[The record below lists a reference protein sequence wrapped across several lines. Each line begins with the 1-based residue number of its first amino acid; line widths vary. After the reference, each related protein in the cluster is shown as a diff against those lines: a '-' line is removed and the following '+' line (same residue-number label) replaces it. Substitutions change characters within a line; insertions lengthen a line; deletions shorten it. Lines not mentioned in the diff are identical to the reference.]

1 LVVKNT
7 NTSNRKKESK
17 KISSKSNDYSLDL
30 VFFYKSLIC
39 CNFVLMSKLIKFKI
53 LLISIG
59 LIIFAESYAQQ
70 IKHLNTN
77 DGLING
83 TINTFEKDSLGYV
96 WIGTNQGL
104 NRYSG
109 VEFKNYNLGKL
120 RGNGIAKIINLN
132 GDLYMISTDG
142 LLFKYLYD
150 IDRLKVVLSLK
161 DKRFL
166 SLTRLN
172 KSQLLIGLSSGFI
185 IFDTKTNQAT
195 KILQS
200 KGVLNRTICYLNG
213 SVYSATS
220 KGVYVF
226 SYQAKNKNLILKEKI
241 LEGIDIIDIAFDY
254 KNRLWVGTEVRGLFI
269 VDKKEIKNIAI
280 SQISNKTY
288 AIRKIAFDK
297 NKNALLAIDR
307 LGLFVLNEKFDIVK
321 SYSHDADKDNSISQN
336 SIYEI
341 YVDNT
346 NAYWLGVREGGINI
360 IYEKDN
366 VFTNISHIQNNAN
379 SIENNNIRSIFESSN
394 GNLWFGTENGVSKY
408 SSNQTW
414 TNFNKSP
421 KLYNTAILA
430 INEYKGNLLLGTYGE
445 GLLNLDKATGKVSD
459 IKLEPKLPLKFI
471 FNVSCF
477 DDNLWIG
484 GSDGNGLL
492 AHYKGD
498 KLVNHFAVGLV
509 RTMVKGYDEINYV
522 GSSLGFFEINTRNRS
537 VRKIKEEIF
546 NSFNEINNLN
556 FDQLNNCIWIGNL
569 NGLFKF
575 NLSTEKV
582 ENIGQQA
589 SEDIGTVF
597 SIKKDNM
604 QNLYLA
610 CISGLWRY
618 DIKKQNFRKYGVQDG
633 LLINEFGS
641 GASSVFKDGRLAFG
655 GSKGAVIFNPIDLI
669 DDALISDIFIAN
681 FQINGKVPDSI
692 TLSKNINYTR
702 KLYLNY
708 DQNTLSFNYETIK
721 FHGSNKNTFIWKLEG
736 YDESFQSISGNEKIM
751 YSNLNPGTYNL
762 RVQGFNADGIKGVN
776 DYSLEI
782 IVKNPFW
789 KSWKAFAIY
798 TLILCIIIF
807 LIFRIVKDKIQKKF
821 DDNRI
826 AFFVEVAHDIRT
838 PVSLIQL
845 LVKQLSNQENVEKS
859 IELIQRNTQNLNEY
873 VTQLLD
879 FQKIDRKQL
888 KLSVSKVDLKD
899 CLSKIINDF
908 TPILQEKSLD
918 IILDV
923 KHIPVWFDVA
933 KMNRIFYN
941 LISNA
946 IKYSNEGGEIKIQA
960 FIGNDKLR
968 IDFIDNG
975 IGVPEEQQEL
985 IFKRFTRGTN
995 VSNKGIPGTGL
1006 GLMLSKK
1013 IVELHGGKI
1022 LLESKENFGSKFTVV
1037 LPNGTEHYSNEEL
1050 LDETLTFEKQ
1060 KKADDFINKNK
1071 LILLVED
1078 NEELRKAVK
1087 NELVKHYSIIESAN
1101 GKEGLLIALSKSPDL
1116 IITDV
1121 MMPEMDGKEL
1131 CKLLKTNFKTSHIPI
1146 IMLSALADI
1155 DDKIQGLE
1163 TGADAYVEKP
1173 FNVEILKIT
1182 INNLIKSRSSV
1193 ARVLDAKEVK
1203 KELTPDEFFLSDVI
1217 DIIKKNLKENDF
1229 SIDDLCNIMG
1239 LSRSNLYRKLK
1250 GLIQISPSDL
1260 IIKIK
1265 LSHAEEL
1272 MKTKKISRISDI
1284 AYESGFNDPKYFST
1298 LFKKHYGKTPK
1309 EFIEDN

>member
-1 LVVKNT
+1 M
-7 NTSNRKKESK
+7 SN
-17 KISSKSNDYSLDL
+17 
-30 VFFYKSLIC
+30 
-39 CNFVLMSKLIKFKI
+39 LIKFKI

-59 LIIFAESYAQQ
+59 LIVFTESYAQQ

-83 TINTFEKDSLGYV
+83 TINAFEKDSLGYM

-109 VEFKNYNLGKL
+109 IEFKTYNFGKHRKL
-120 RGNGIAKIINLN
+120 RGNGIANIINLN
-132 GDLYMISTDG
+132 GDLYMIGKDG
-142 LLFKYLYD
+142 FLFKYLYEF
-150 IDRLKVVLSLK
+150 DRLEAVLSLK
-161 DKRFL
+161 DKYFL
-166 SLTRLN
+166 SLTSLN

-195 KILQS
+195 KVLQS
-200 KGVLNRTICYLNG
+200 KGVLNRAICYLNG
-213 SVYSATS
+213 NVYSATS
-220 KGVYVF
+220 KGIYVF
-226 SYQAKNKNLILKEKI
+226 SYQAENKNLILKEKI

-269 VDKKEIKNIAI
+269 VDKKEIRNIAI

-297 NKNALLAIDR
+297 NNNALLAIDR
-307 LGLFVLNEKFDIVK
+307 LGLFVLNEKFDIIK
-321 SYSHDADKDNSISQN
+321 SYSHDADEDNSISQN

-341 YVDNT
+341 YVDPT

-366 VFTNISHIQNNAN
+366 IFTNISHIQNNAN
-379 SIENNNIRSIFESSN
+379 SIQNNNIRSIFETTN
-394 GNLWFGTENGVSKY
+394 GDLWFGTENGVSKY

-414 TNFNKSP
+414 TNYNKVP

-430 INEYKGNLLLGTYGE
+430 INDYKGNLLLGTYGE

-459 IKLEPKLPLKFI
+459 LKLDSKLPLKFI
-471 FNVSCF
+471 FNLSFF

-492 AHYKGD
+492 AHYKGNQ
-498 KLVNHFAVGLV
+498 LVNNYAVGLV
-509 RTMVKGYDEINYV
+509 RSMVKGYDEISYV
-522 GSSLGFFEINTRNRS
+522 GSSLGFFEINNRNAS
-537 VRKIKEEIF
+537 VRKIKEGLF
-546 NSFNEINNLN
+546 NSFNDINDLN
-556 FDQLNNCIWIGNL
+556 FDPLNNCIWIGNL

-575 NLSTEKV
+575 DLSTEKV
-582 ENIGQQA
+582 ENV
-589 SEDIGTVF
+589 SEKVNKEIGTVF
-597 SIKKDNM
+597 SIKKDNR

-610 CISGLWRY
+610 SISGLWKY
-618 DIKKQNFRKYGVQDG
+618 NIKNRNFRKYGIQDG
-633 LLINEFGS
+633 LQINEFGL
-641 GASSVFKDGRLAFG
+641 GASAKFKDGRLAFG
-655 GSKGAVIFNPIDLI
+655 GPKGAVIFNPVDLI
-669 DDALISDIFIAN
+669 DDAPISDIFISN
-681 FQINGKVPDSI
+681 FQINGKIPDSI

-702 KLYLNY
+702 KIFLNY
-708 DQNTLSFNYETIK
+708 DQNTISFNYETIK
-721 FHGSNKNTFIWKLEG
+721 FHGSNRNIFTWKLEG
-736 YDESFQSISGNEKIM
+736 YDKDFQSTYSNEKIT
-751 YSNLNPGTYNL
+751 YSNLDPGTYNL
-762 RVQGFNADGIKGVN
+762 RVQGFNSDGVQGQN
-776 DYSLEI
+776 DYILEI

-789 KSWKAFAIY
+789 KTWKAFAIY
-798 TLILCIIIF
+798 TLILCIIVF
-807 LIFRIVKDKIQKKF
+807 LIFRILKNNIQKRF

-918 IILDV
+918 ITLDV

-946 IKYSNEGGEIKIQA
+946 IKYSNEGGEINIKA
-960 FIGNDKLR
+960 YLGDNKLK

-975 IGVPEEQQEL
+975 IGVPYEQQEL

-995 VSNKGIPGTGL
+995 VTNKGIPGTGL

-1013 IVELHGGKI
+1013 IIELHGGKI
-1022 LLESKENFGSKFTVV
+1022 LLESKENVGSKFTIV
-1037 LPNGTEHYSNEEL
+1037 LPIGTKHYSNEEL
-1050 LDETLTFEKQ
+1050 LDEIILSEKP
-1060 KKADDFINKNK
+1060 KKVDDFINKNK

-1078 NEELRKAVK
+1078 NEELRKAIK
-1087 NELVKHYSIIESAN
+1087 NELIKHYSVIESVN
-1101 GKEGLLIALSKSPDL
+1101 GKEGLLIALSKNPDL

-1173 FNVEILKIT
+1173 FNVEILMAT
-1182 INNLIKSRSSV
+1182 INNLTKTRSYGTHV
-1193 ARVLDAKEVK
+1193 PEDKEVK

-1217 DIIKKNLKENDF
+1217 DIIKKNIKEADF
-1229 SIDDLCNIMG
+1229 SIDNLCDIMG

-1265 LSHAEEL
+1265 LNHAEEL
-1272 MKTKKISRISDI
+1272 MKTKKTSRISDI

>member
-1 LVVKNT
+1 MF
-7 NTSNRKKESK
+7 
-17 KISSKSNDYSLDL
+17 D
-30 VFFYKSLIC
+30 KSLIC
-39 CNFVLMSKLIKFKI
+39 CNFVLMSAIMKFKVFLACLGFI
-53 LLISIG
+53 V
-59 LIIFAESYAQQ
+59 FANGNAQQ

-77 DGLING
+77 NGLVNG
-83 TINTFEKDSLGYV
+83 TINAFEKDSLGYI

-104 NRYSG
+104 SRYSG
-109 VEFKNYNLGKL
+109 FEFKTYNTEKFRKS
-120 RGNGIAKIINLN
+120 RGNGIADIINLN
-132 GDLYMISTDG
+132 GDLYMIGSNG
-142 LLFKYLYD
+142 FLYKYLYEF
-150 IDRLKVVLSLK
+150 DRLETILSSK
-161 DKRFL
+161 DNRFL
-166 SLTRLN
+166 SLTSLN

-185 IFDTKTNQAT
+185 IFDIKTNQAS
-195 KILQS
+195 KVLQAT
-200 KGVLNRTICYLNG
+200 GVINRVIYYLNG
-213 SVYSATS
+213 KVYSATS

-226 SYQAKNKNLILKEKI
+226 NYQKEKKNLILKEKI
-241 LEGIDIIDIAFDY
+241 LEGTDIIDIAFDN
-254 KNRLWVGTEVRGLFI
+254 KKRLWIGTEVRGLY
-269 VDKKEIKNIAI
+269 VADENEIKNIAI
-280 SQISNKTY
+280 GQISKKTY

-297 NKNALLAIDR
+297 NHNALVAIDR
-307 LGLFVLNEKFDIVK
+307 LGLFVLNEKFDLIK
-321 SYSHDADKDNSISQN
+321 SYSYDPDNNNSISQN
-336 SIYEI
+336 SIYAI
-341 YVDNT
+341 YVDAT
-346 NAYWLGVREGGINI
+346 NAYWLGAREGGINI
-360 IYEKDN
+360 IYENDN
-366 VFTNISHIQNNAN
+366 VFTNISHIQNNPN
-379 SIENNNIRSIFESSN
+379 SIQNNNIRSIFETSN
-394 GNLWFGTENGVSKY
+394 GDLWFGTENGISKY
-408 SSNQTW
+408 SSNRTW
-414 TNFNKSP
+414 TNYNKDP

-430 INEYKGNLLLGTYGE
+430 INEYKGSLLLGTYGE
-445 GLLNLDKATGKVSD
+445 GLLQLDKASGTISD
-459 IKLEPKLPLKFI
+459 LKLEPKLPLKFV

-484 GSDGNGLL
+484 GSDGDL
-492 AHYKGD
+492 ANYKEN
-498 KLVNHFAVGLV
+498 KLVNKYYVGLV
-509 RTMVKGYDEINYV
+509 RTMAKGYDEIIYA
-522 GSSLGFFEINTRNRS
+522 GSSLGFYEINMRNAGI
-537 VRKIKEEIF
+537 RKIKQEIF
-546 NSFNEINNLN
+546 NSFSEIYDLN
-556 FDQLNNCIWIGNL
+556 FDHLNNCIWIGDSK
-569 NGLFKF
+569 GLFKF

-582 ENIGQQA
+582 ENIGDKA
-589 SEDIGTVF
+589 NEDIGTVF
-597 SIKKDNM
+597 AIKKDNM
-604 QNLYLA
+604 QNLYFA
-610 CISGLWRY
+610 SISGLWRY

-633 LLINEFGS
+633 LEINEFGS
-641 GASSVFKDGRLAFG
+641 GAAAKFQDGRLAFG
-655 GSKGAVIFNPIDLI
+655 GPKGAVIFNPIDLI
-669 DDALISDIFIAN
+669 DDEPISDIFIAN
-681 FQINGKVPDSI
+681 FQINGKTPDSI

-702 KLYLNY
+702 KVYLNY
-708 DQNTLSFNYETIK
+708 DQNTISFNFETIK
-721 FHGSNKNTFIWKLEG
+721 FHGSNKNIFVWKLEG
-736 YDESFQSISGNEKIM
+736 YDKDFQSITGNENIS
-751 YSNLNPGTYNL
+751 YSNLSPGTYIL
-762 RVQGFNADGIKGVN
+762 RVQGFNADGVKGQK
-776 DYSLEI
+776 DYTLEI
-782 IVKNPFW
+782 TVKNPFW
-789 KSWKAFAIY
+789 KTWKAFVIY
-798 TLILCIIIF
+798 ALILCVIIF
-807 LIFRIVKDKIQKKF
+807 LISRIVKDNIQKRF

-946 IKYSNEGGEIKIQA
+946 IKYSNEGGEIKIKA
-960 FIGNDKLR
+960 YLDGDKLL

-975 IGVPEEQQEL
+975 IGVPHEQQEL

-995 VSNKGIPGTGL
+995 VTNKGIPGTGL

-1013 IVELHGGKI
+1013 IIELHGGQI
-1022 LLESKENFGSKFTVV
+1022 LLESKENIGSKFTIV

-1050 LDETLTFEKQ
+1050 LNETTSFEKP
-1060 KKADDFINKNK
+1060 KKVDDFINKNK

-1087 NELVKHYSIIESAN
+1087 NELDKYYSVIESAN
-1101 GKEGLLIALSKSPDL
+1101 GKEGLLIALSKNPDL

-1131 CKLLKTNFKTSHIPI
+1131 CYLLKTNFKTSHIPI
-1146 IMLSALADI
+1146 VMLSALADI

-1173 FNVEILKIT
+1173 FNIEILKAT
-1182 INNLIKSRSSV
+1182 INNLIKSRSYV
-1193 ARVLDAKEVK
+1193 ARVIEDKEVK

-1217 DIIKKNLKENDF
+1217 DIIKKNIKETDF
-1229 SIDDLCNIMG
+1229 SIENLCEIMG

-1272 MKTKKISRISDI
+1272 MKAKNISRISDI

-1309 EFIEDN
+1309 EFMEEN

>member
-1 LVVKNT
+1 MRN
-7 NTSNRKKESK
+7 
-17 KISSKSNDYSLDL
+17 I
-30 VFFYKSLIC
+30 
-39 CNFVLMSKLIKFKI
+39 IKFKI
-53 LLISIG
+53 LLVCLG
-59 LIIFAESYAQQ
+59 FLVFAKSNAQQ

-77 DGLING
+77 NGLING
-83 TINTFEKDSLGYV
+83 TINAFEKDSLGYIWV
-96 WIGTNQGL
+96 GTNQGL

-109 VEFKNYNLGKL
+109 VEFKTYTLGKFKK
-120 RGNGIAKIINLN
+120 RSGNGIADMINLN
-132 GDLYMISTDG
+132 GDLYAIGSDG
-142 LLFKYLYD
+142 FLFKYLYEL
-150 IDRLKVVLSLK
+150 DRFETILSLK

-166 SLTRLN
+166 SMTSLN
-172 KSQLLIGLSSGFI
+172 KSQLLIGLSSGFVV
-185 IFDTKTNQAT
+185 FDTKTKQAS
-195 KILQS
+195 KVLQS
-200 KGVLNRTICYLNG
+200 NGVFNRVISYSNG
-213 SVYSATS
+213 KVYSATS
-220 KGVYVF
+220 KGVYVYN
-226 SYQAKNKNLILKEKI
+226 YQKEKKNLILKEKI
-241 LEGIDIIDIAFDY
+241 LEGLDIIDLAFDN
-254 KNRLWVGTEVRGLFI
+254 KKRLWVGSEVRGLFI
-269 VDKKEIKNIAI
+269 VDKKEIKNIDI
-280 SQISNKTY
+280 SQISKKTY

-297 NKNALLAIDR
+297 NNNALVAIDR
-307 LGLFVLNEKFDIVK
+307 LGLFILNEKFKIIK
-321 SYSHDADKDNSISQN
+321 SYSHDPDNNNSISQN
-336 SIYEI
+336 SIYAL
-341 YVDNT
+341 YVDHT
-346 NAYWLGVREGGINI
+346 NAYWLGAREGGINI
-360 IYEKDN
+360 IYENDN

-379 SIENNNIRSIFESSN
+379 SIQNNNIRSIFESSN
-394 GNLWFGTENGVSKY
+394 GDLWFGTENGVSKY
-408 SSNQTW
+408 SNQTW
-414 TNFNKSP
+414 TNFNKVP

-430 INEYKGNLLLGTYGE
+430 INDYKGSLLLGTYGE
-445 GLLNLDKATGKVSD
+445 GLLQLDKATGTVSD
-459 IKLEPKLPLKFI
+459 FKLEPQLPLKFV

-477 DDNLWIG
+477 DDDLWIG
-484 GSDGNGLL
+484 GSDGNGNL
-492 AHYKGD
+492 AHYKEN
-498 KLVNHFAVGLV
+498 KLVNNYPVGLV

-522 GSSLGFFEINTRNRS
+522 GSSLGFFEINKRNAS
-537 VRKIKEEIF
+537 VRKIKEELF
-546 NSFNEINNLN
+546 NSFSEINDLN
-556 FDQLNNCIWIGNL
+556 FDHLNNCIWIGNL

-575 NLSTEKV
+575 DLSTEKV
-582 ENIGQQA
+582 ENV
-589 SEDIGTVF
+589 SDKVDKELGTVF

-610 CISGLWRY
+610 SITGLWRY
-618 DIKKQNFRKYGVQDG
+618 DIKKHNFRKYGTQDG
-633 LLINEFGS
+633 LQINQFGL
-641 GASSVFKDGRLAFG
+641 GASSKFQDGRLAFG
-655 GSKGAVIFNPIDLI
+655 GPKGAVLFNPIDLK
-669 DDALISDIFIAN
+669 DDEPISDIFIAN
-681 FQINGKVPDSI
+681 FQINGKTPDSI

-702 KLYLNY
+702 KVYLNY
-708 DQNTLSFNYETIK
+708 DQNTISFNYETIK
-721 FHGSNKNTFIWKLEG
+721 FHGSNSNVFRWKLEG
-736 YDESFQSISGNEKIM
+736 YDKDFQNVYSNERIT
-751 YSNLNPGTYNL
+751 YSNLNPGTYYL
-762 RVQGFNADGIKGVN
+762 KVQGFNADGVKGQK
-776 DYSLEI
+776 DYTLEI
-782 IVKNPFW
+782 IVRNPFW
-789 KSWKAFAIY
+789 KTWKAFAIY
-798 TLILCIIIF
+798 ALILCLIVF
-807 LIFRIVKDKIQKKF
+807 LVFRILKNNIQKRF

-946 IKYSNEGGEIKIQA
+946 IKYSNEGGEIKIKA
-960 FIGNDKLR
+960 YLGDDNLF

-975 IGVPEEQQEL
+975 IGVPYEQQEL

-995 VSNKGIPGTGL
+995 VTNKGIPGTGL

-1013 IVELHGGKI
+1013 IIELHGGKI
-1022 LLESKENFGSKFTVV
+1022 LLESKENIGSKFTIV
-1037 LPNGTEHYSNEEL
+1037 LPIGTEHYSHEEL
-1050 LDETLTFEKQ
+1050 LDEIILSEKQ
-1060 KKADDFINKNK
+1060 KNVDDFINKNK

-1087 NELVKHYSIIESAN
+1087 NELVKHYSVIESTN
-1101 GKEGLLIALSKSPDL
+1101 GKEGLLVALSKSPDL

-1131 CKLLKTNFKTSHIPI
+1131 CYLLKTNFKTSHIPI

-1173 FNVEILKIT
+1173 FNVEILMAT
-1182 INNLIKSRSSV
+1182 INNLIKSRSNV
-1193 ARVLDAKEVK
+1193 ARILEDKEVK

-1217 DIIKKNLKENDF
+1217 DVIKKNIKEPDF
-1229 SIDDLCNIMG
+1229 SIDNLCDIMG

-1265 LSHAEEL
+1265 LNHAEEL
-1272 MKTKKISRISDI
+1272 MKTKKINRISDI

-1309 EFIEDN
+1309 EFMDDN

>member
-1 LVVKNT
+1 M
-7 NTSNRKKESK
+7 SN
-17 KISSKSNDYSLDL
+17 LL
-30 VFFYKSLIC
+30 
-39 CNFVLMSKLIKFKI
+39 KFKI
-53 LLISIG
+53 LLFIIG
-59 LIIFAESYAQQ
+59 LIVFAESYAQQ

-109 VEFKNYNLGKL
+109 VEFKTYNLGKYRKL
-120 RGNGIAKIINLN
+120 SGNGIADIINLN
-132 GDLYMISTDG
+132 GDLYMIGTDG
-142 LLFKYLYD
+142 FLFKYLYEF
-150 IDRLKVVLSLK
+150 DRLEAILSIK

-166 SLTRLN
+166 SLTSLN

-195 KILQS
+195 KVLQS
-200 KGVLNRTICYLNG
+200 KVELNRAICYLNG
-213 SVYSATS
+213 NVYSATS

-226 SYQAKNKNLILKEKI
+226 GYQAENKNLILKEI
-241 LEGIDIIDIAFDY
+241 FLEGIDIIDIAFDY
-254 KNRLWVGTEVRGLFI
+254 KQRLWVGTELKGLFI
-269 VDKKEIKNIAI
+269 VDKKEIRNIAI

-307 LGLFVLNEKFDIVK
+307 LGLFVLNEKFVIIK
-321 SYSHDADKDNSISQN
+321 AYSHDADKDNSINQN

-341 YVDNT
+341 YVDHTNT
-346 NAYWLGVREGGINI
+346 YWLGVREGGINI
-360 IYEKDN
+360 IYENDN
-366 VFTNISHIQNNAN
+366 IFTNISHIQNNAN
-379 SIENNNIRSIFESSN
+379 SIKNNNIRSIFETTN
-394 GNLWFGTENGVSKY
+394 GDLWFGTENGVSKY

-414 TNFNKSP
+414 TNYNKVP

-430 INEYKGNLLLGTYGE
+430 INDYRGNLLLGTYGE
-445 GLLNLDKATGKVSD
+445 GLLNLDKVTGKVTD
-459 IKLEPKLPLKFI
+459 LKLDSKLSLKFV

-484 GSDGNGLL
+484 GSGGNGLL
-492 AHYKGD
+492 AHYKGNQF
-498 KLVNHFAVGLV
+498 VNNYAVGLV
-509 RTMVKGYDEINYV
+509 RSVVKGYDEISYV
-522 GSSLGFFEINTRNRS
+522 GSSLGFFEINNRNAS
-537 VRKIKEEIF
+537 VRKIKEELF
-546 NSFNEINNLN
+546 NSFNDINDLN
-556 FDQLNNCIWIGNL
+556 FDPLNNCIWIGNI

-575 NLSTEKV
+575 DLSTEKV
-582 ENIGQQA
+582 ENV
-589 SEDIGTVF
+589 SEKVNKEIGTVF
-597 SIKKDNM
+597 SIKKDNR

-610 CISGLWRY
+610 SISGLWKY
-618 DIKKQNFRKYGVQDG
+618 NIKNRNFRKYGIQDG
-633 LLINEFGS
+633 LQINEFGL
-641 GASSVFKDGRLAFG
+641 GASSKFKDGRLAFG
-655 GSKGAVIFNPIDLI
+655 GPKGAVIFNPIDLI
-669 DDALISDIFIAN
+669 DDEPISDVFIAN
-681 FQINGKVPDSI
+681 FQINGKTPDSI
-692 TLSKNINYTR
+692 TLSKNINYIR
-702 KLYLNY
+702 KVYLNY
-708 DQNTLSFNYETIK
+708 DQNTISFNYETIK
-721 FHGSNKNTFIWKLEG
+721 FHGSNRNIFTWKLEG
-736 YDESFQSISGNEKIM
+736 YDKNFQSAYNNEKIT
-751 YSNLNPGTYNL
+751 YSNLKPGIYNL
-762 RVQGFNADGIKGVN
+762 RVQGFNADGVKGHN
-776 DYSLEI
+776 DYTLEI
-782 IVKNPFW
+782 IIKNPFW
-789 KSWKAFAIY
+789 KTWKAFAIY
-798 TLILCIIIF
+798 SLILCVIVF
-807 LIFRIVKDKIQKKF
+807 LIFRIFKNNIQKRF

-888 KLSVSKVDLKD
+888 KLSVGKVDLKD

-918 IILDV
+918 ITLDV
-923 KHIPVWFDVA
+923 KHITVWFDIA

-946 IKYSNEGGEIKIQA
+946 IKYSNEGGEIKIKA
-960 FIGNDKLR
+960 YLGDDELR
-968 IDFIDNG
+968 IYFEDSG

-995 VSNKGIPGTGL
+995 VTNKGIPGTGL

-1022 LLESKENFGSKFTVV
+1022 LLESKENIGSKFTIV

-1050 LDETLTFEKQ
+1050 LPEKTNQ
-1060 KKADDFINKNK
+1060 IEEFINKNK

-1078 NEELRKAVK
+1078 NEELRKAIK
-1087 NELVKHYSIIESAN
+1087 NELIKHYSVIESAN
-1101 GKEGLLIALSKSPDL
+1101 GKEGLLIALSKNPDL

-1121 MMPEMDGKEL
+1121 MMPQMDGKEL

-1155 DDKIQGLE
+1155 DDKIKGLE

-1173 FNVEILKIT
+1173 FNVEILKAT
-1182 INNLIKSRSSV
+1182 INNLIKSRSYV
-1193 ARVLDAKEVK
+1193 IRVPEDKEIK
-1203 KELTPDEFFLSDVI
+1203 KELTPDEYFLSDVI
-1217 DIIKKNLKENDF
+1217 DIIKKNIKETDF
-1229 SIDDLCNIMG
+1229 SIDDLCDIMG

-1265 LSHAEEL
+1265 LNHAEEL
-1272 MKTKKISRISDI
+1272 MKTKTISRISDI

>member
-1 LVVKNT
+1 MRN
-7 NTSNRKKESK
+7 
-17 KISSKSNDYSLDL
+17 I
-30 VFFYKSLIC
+30 
-39 CNFVLMSKLIKFKI
+39 IKFKI
-53 LLISIG
+53 LLVCIG
-59 LIIFAESYAQQ
+59 FLVFAENNAQQ

-77 DGLING
+77 NGLING
-83 TINTFEKDSLGYV
+83 TINAFEKDSLGYV
-96 WIGTNQGL
+96 WVGTNQGL

-109 VEFKNYNLGKL
+109 VEFKTYNLGKL
-120 RGNGIAKIINLN
+120 RKIRGNGIADIINLN
-132 GDLYMISTDG
+132 GHLYMISTDG
-142 LLFKYLYD
+142 FLFKYSYD
-150 IDRLKVVLSLK
+150 FDRLETILSQN
-161 DKRFL
+161 DKHFL
-166 SLTRLN
+166 SLTNLN
-172 KSQLLIGLSSGFI
+172 KSQLLIGLTSGFI

-195 KILQS
+195 KVLQS
-200 KGVLNRTICYLNG
+200 NGVLNRVIQYLNG
-213 SVYSATS
+213 KVYSATS
-220 KGVYVF
+220 KGVYVYN
-226 SYQAKNKNLILKEKI
+226 YQKEKKRLILKEKI
-241 LEGIDIIDIAFDY
+241 LEGTDIIDLAFDY

-269 VDKKEIKNIAI
+269 VDKKVIKNIDI

-307 LGLFVLNEKFDIVK
+307 LGLFVLNEEFKIIK
-321 SYSHDADKDNSISQN
+321 SYSHDADNENSISQN
-336 SIYEI
+336 SIYAI
-341 YVDNT
+341 YVDDI
-346 NAYWLGVREGGINI
+346 NAYWLGAREGGINI
-360 IYEKDN
+360 IYEN
-366 VFTNISHIQNNAN
+366 SNTFTNIAHIQNNAN
-379 SIENNNIRSIFESSN
+379 SIQNNTIRSIFESSN
-394 GNLWFGTENGVSKY
+394 GDLWFGTENGISKY
-408 SSNQTW
+408 SNQKW
-414 TNFNKSP
+414 TNYNKAP

-430 INEYKGNLLLGTYGE
+430 INDYKGSLLLGTYGE
-445 GLLNLDKATGKVSD
+445 GLLQLDKATGAISD
-459 IKLEPKLPLKFI
+459 FKLEPKLPFKFV
-471 FNVSCF
+471 FNLSCF
-477 DDNLWIG
+477 DDNLWVG
-484 GSDGNGLL
+484 GSDGAGNL
-492 AHYKGD
+492 AHYKGN
-498 KLVNHFAVGLV
+498 KFVNNYAVGLV
-509 RTMVKGYDEINYV
+509 RSMVKGYDEINYV
-522 GSSLGFFEINTRNRS
+522 GSSLGFFEINKRNAS
-537 VRKIKEEIF
+537 VRKLKEGIF
-546 NSFNEINNLN
+546 NSFNEINDLN
-556 FDQLNNCIWIGNL
+556 FDPLNNCIWIGNL

-575 NLSTEKV
+575 DLSTEKV
-582 ENIGQQA
+582 ENV
-589 SEDIGTVF
+589 SDKVNKELGTVF

-610 CISGLWRY
+610 SISGLWKY
-618 DIKKQNFRKYGVQDG
+618 EIKKRNFRKYGVQDG

-641 GASSVFKDGRLAFG
+641 GASFKFKDGRMAFG
-655 GSKGAVIFNPIDLI
+655 GPKGAVIFNPIDLK
-669 DDALISDIFIAN
+669 DDEPISDIFIAN
-681 FQINGKVPDSI
+681 FQINGKKPDSL
-692 TLSKNINYTR
+692 TLPKNINYTR
-702 KLYLNY
+702 KVYLNY
-708 DQNTLSFNYETIK
+708 DQNTISFNYETIK
-721 FHGSNKNTFIWKLEG
+721 FHGSNRNIFTWKLEG
-736 YDESFQSISGNEKIM
+736 YDEDFQSTYSNEQIT
-751 YSNLNPGTYNL
+751 YSNLKPGTYNL
-762 RVQGFNADGIKGVN
+762 LVQGFNSDGVKGQK
-776 DYSLEI
+776 DYSIEI

-789 KSWKAFAIY
+789 KTWKAFAIY
-798 TLILCIIIF
+798 ALILSIIIY
-807 LIFRIVKDKIQKKF
+807 LISRIVKDNIQKRF

-845 LVKQLSNQENVEKS
+845 LVTQLSNQENVEKS

-918 IILDV
+918 IVLDV

-946 IKYSNEGGEIKIQA
+946 IKYSNEGGEIKIKA
-960 FIGNDKLR
+960 YLGDDNLL

-975 IGVPEEQQEL
+975 IGVPYEQQEL

-995 VSNKGIPGTGL
+995 VTNKGIPGTGL

-1013 IVELHGGKI
+1013 IIELHGGKI
-1022 LLESKENFGSKFTVV
+1022 LLESKENIGSKFTVV
-1037 LPNGTEHYSNEEL
+1037 LPSGTEHYSREEL
-1050 LDETLTFEKQ
+1050 SDEAIIAEKP
-1060 KKADDFINKNK
+1060 KKVDDFINKNK

-1078 NEELRKAVK
+1078 NEELRKAIK
-1087 NELVKHYSIIESAN
+1087 NELDKHYAVIESAN
-1101 GKEGLLIALSKSPDL
+1101 GKEGLFIALSKSPDL

-1131 CKLLKTNFKTSHIPI
+1131 CYLLKTNFKTSHIPI

-1173 FNVEILKIT
+1173 FNVEILKAT
-1182 INNLIKSRSSV
+1182 INNLIKSRSNV
-1193 ARVLDAKEVK
+1193 ARILENKEVK

-1217 DIIKKNLKENDF
+1217 DVIKKNIKETDF
-1229 SIDDLCNIMG
+1229 SIDNLCDIMG

-1265 LSHAEEL
+1265 LNHAEEL
-1272 MKTKKISRISDI
+1272 MKTKKINRISDI

-1309 EFIEDN
+1309 EFMDDN